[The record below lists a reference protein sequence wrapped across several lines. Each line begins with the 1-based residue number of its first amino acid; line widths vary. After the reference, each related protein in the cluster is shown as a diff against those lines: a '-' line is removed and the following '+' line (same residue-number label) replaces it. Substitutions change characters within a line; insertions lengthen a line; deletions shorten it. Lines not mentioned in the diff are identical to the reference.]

1 MGKYKQYEIEIS
13 PRLLY
18 KLFEYVKANPT
29 EDCEYIVENLKW
41 LSKCDETLT
50 LDEYEMAIRKP
61 VSQ

>member
-13 PRLLY
+13 PRLLH
-18 KLFEYVKANPT
+18 KLFEYVKANPN
-29 EDCEYIVENLKW
+29 EDCAYIVENLKW

-61 VSQ
+61 TPA